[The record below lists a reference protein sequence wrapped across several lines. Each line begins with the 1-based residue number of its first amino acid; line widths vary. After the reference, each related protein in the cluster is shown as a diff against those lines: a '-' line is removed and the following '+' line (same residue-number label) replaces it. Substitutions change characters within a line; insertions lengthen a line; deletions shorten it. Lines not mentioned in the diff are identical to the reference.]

1 MSSRGRREGVEV
13 VGVGLQKG
21 TKGDG
26 RDQAGVLDVGSGGA
40 WRRPKEVSYATPY
53 ARRLL

>member
-1 MSSRGRREGVEV
+1 MSSGGRREGVEV

-26 RDQAGVLDVGSGGA
+26 RDQASVGCGIGWCLA
-40 WRRPKEVSYATPY
+40 EA
-53 ARRLL
+53 